1 MKAVIQAGGKGTRIS
16 EITGDVIPK
25 PMLEI
30 SGYPILYHQM
40 MNLKENG
47 ITDIMV
53 IIGHLGNVIKDYFGD
68 GENLGLNISYVE
80 EDPRKPLGTAGSLY
94 FLKDKIK
101 ENFVFL
107 LADVFIDIDFEK
119 MVQYHVTNN
128 ADVTLLTHPNA
139 HPYDS
144 DLVVEDGGI
153 VKSFDYKSNDRIT
166 YDYSNLVNA
175 GVMIFSPSIFKYLPE
190 LKKCNYEKDIIVP
203 LISEGKVVSY
213 KSSEYAKDM
222 GTPERYRRVQ
232 EDYTSGICDA
242 KNLTNKQKAV
252 FLDRDGTINEYVG
265 FLRKKEDFKL
275 LPGVTEAIKKINNS
289 GYLAIVVTNQ
299 PVIARGEVTKEGLK
313 GIHKKME
320 TLLGL
325 DGAYIDDI
333 YYCPHHPDKG
343 FEGEIPELKIE
354 CDCRK
359 PKTGMIERAV
369 REHNIDISSS
379 IMIGDSTLD
388 IKMAENA
395 GMQSIL
401 LKTGQKGEDGKYQ
414 VSPTMVADDLN
425 DAVDHFLELNVT
437 KKLVKERRN

>member
-40 MNLKENG
+40 MNLKKNG
-47 ITDIMV
+47 ITDITV

-68 GENLGLNISYVE
+68 GKQFGLNISYVE
-80 EDPRKPLGTAGSLY
+80 EDPQKPLGTAGSLY
-94 FLKDKIK
+94 FLKDKLK

-119 MVQYHVTNN
+119 MEQYHIANN
-128 ADVTLLTHPNA
+128 ADVTLLTHPNG
-139 HPYDS
+139 HPFDS
-144 DLVVEDGGI
+144 DLVVEEGGV
-153 VKSFDYKSNDRIT
+153 VKAFDYKSNDRTT
-166 YDYSNLVNA
+166 YNYKNLVNA
-175 GVMIFSPSIFKYLPE
+175 GVMIFSPSVFKYLTE
-190 LKKCNYEKDIIVP
+190 LRKYNYEKDIIVP
-203 LISEGKVVSY
+203 LINDGKVVSY

-232 EDYTSGICDA
+232 EDYNSGICDA
-242 KNLTNKQKAV
+242 KNLANKQKAI

-265 FLRKKEDFKL
+265 FLRKEEDFRL
-275 LPGVTEAIKKINNS
+275 IPGVSEAIKKINNS

-299 PVIARGEVTKEGLK
+299 PVIARGEVTEEELEE
-313 GIHKKME
+313 IHKKME

-359 PKTGMIERAV
+359 PKTGMLEKAA
-369 REHNIDISSS
+369 REHNIDLSSS

-395 GMQSIL
+395 GMQSVL
-401 LKTGQKGEDGKYQ
+401 LKTGQKGEDGKYD
-414 VSPTMVADDLN
+414 VSPTLIAEDLN
-425 DAVDHFLELNVT
+425 DAINKIICKKAS
-437 KKLVKERRN
+437 KKL

>member
-40 MNLKENG
+40 MNLKKNG
-47 ITDIMV
+47 ITDITV

-68 GENLGLNISYVE
+68 GKQFGLNISYVE
-80 EDPRKPLGTAGSLY
+80 EDPQKPLGTAGSLY
-94 FLKDKIK
+94 FLKDKLK

-119 MVQYHVTNN
+119 MEQYHIANN
-128 ADVTLLTHPNA
+128 ADVTLLTHPNG
-139 HPYDS
+139 HPFDS
-144 DLVVEDGGI
+144 DLVVEEGGV
-153 VKSFDYKSNDRIT
+153 VKDFDYKSNDRTT
-166 YDYSNLVNA
+166 YNYKNLVNA
-175 GVMIFSPSIFKYLPE
+175 GVMIFSPSVFKYLTE
-190 LKKCNYEKDIIVP
+190 LRKYNYEKDIIVP
-203 LISEGKVVSY
+203 LINDGKVVSY

-232 EDYTSGICDA
+232 EDYNSGICDA
-242 KNLTNKQKAV
+242 KNLANKQKAI

-265 FLRKKEDFKL
+265 FLRKEEDFRL
-275 LPGVTEAIKKINNS
+275 IPGVSEAIKKINNS

-299 PVIARGEVTKEGLK
+299 PVIARGEVTEEELEE
-313 GIHKKME
+313 IHKKME

-359 PKTGMIERAV
+359 PKTGMLEKAA
-369 REHNIDISSS
+369 REHNIDLSSS

-395 GMQSIL
+395 GMQSVL
-401 LKTGQKGEDGKYQ
+401 LKTGQKGEDGKYD
-414 VSPTMVADDLN
+414 VSPTLIAEDLN
-425 DAVDHFLELNVT
+425 DAINKIIYKKVS
-437 KKLVKERRN
+437 KKL

>member
-40 MNLKENG
+40 MNLKKNG
-47 ITDIMV
+47 ITDITV

-68 GENLGLNISYVE
+68 GKQFGLNISYVE
-80 EDPRKPLGTAGSLY
+80 EDPQKPLGTAGSLY
-94 FLKDKIK
+94 FLKDKLK

-119 MVQYHVTNN
+119 MEQYHIANN
-128 ADVTLLTHPNA
+128 ADVTLLTHPNG
-139 HPYDS
+139 HPFDS
-144 DLVVEDGGI
+144 DLVVEEGGV
-153 VKSFDYKSNDRIT
+153 VKAFDYKSNDRTT
-166 YDYSNLVNA
+166 YNYKNLVNA
-175 GVMIFSPSIFKYLPE
+175 GVMIFSPSIFKYLTE
-190 LKKCNYEKDIIVP
+190 LRKYNYEKDIIVP
-203 LISEGKVVSY
+203 LINEGKVVSY

-232 EDYTSGICDA
+232 EDYNSGICDA
-242 KNLTNKQKAV
+242 KNLANKQKAI

-265 FLRKKEDFKL
+265 FLRKEEDFRL
-275 LPGVTEAIKKINNS
+275 IPGVSEAIKKINNS

-299 PVIARGEVTKEGLK
+299 PVIARGEVTEEGLEE
-313 GIHKKME
+313 IHKKME

-359 PKTGMIERAV
+359 PKTGMLEKAA
-369 REHNIDISSS
+369 REHNIDLSSS

-395 GMQSIL
+395 GMKSVL
-401 LKTGQKGEDGKYQ
+401 LKTGQKGEDGKYD
-414 VSPTMVADDLN
+414 VTPTLIAEDLN
-425 DAVDHFLELNVT
+425 DAINKIICKKAS
-437 KKLVKERRN
+437 KKL

>member
-40 MNLKENG
+40 MNLKKNG
-47 ITDIMV
+47 ITDITV

-68 GENLGLNISYVE
+68 GKQFGLNISYVE
-80 EDPRKPLGTAGSLY
+80 EDPQKPLGTAGSLY
-94 FLKDKIK
+94 FLKDKLK

-119 MVQYHVTNN
+119 MEQYHIANN
-128 ADVTLLTHPNA
+128 ADVTLLTHPNG
-139 HPYDS
+139 HPFDS
-144 DLVVEDGGI
+144 DLVVEEGGV
-153 VKSFDYKSNDRIT
+153 VKAFDYKSNDRTT
-166 YDYSNLVNA
+166 YNYKNLVNA
-175 GVMIFSPSIFKYLPE
+175 GVMIFSPSVFKYLTE
-190 LKKCNYEKDIIVP
+190 LRKYNYEKDIIVP
-203 LISEGKVVSY
+203 LINDGKVVSY

-232 EDYTSGICDA
+232 EDYNSGICDA
-242 KNLTNKQKAV
+242 KNLANKQKAI

-265 FLRKKEDFKL
+265 FLRKEEDFRL
-275 LPGVTEAIKKINNS
+275 IPGVSEAIKKINNS

-299 PVIARGEVTKEGLK
+299 PVIARGEVTEEELEE
-313 GIHKKME
+313 IHKKME

-359 PKTGMIERAV
+359 PKTGMLEKAA
-369 REHNIDISSS
+369 REHNIDLSSS

-401 LKTGQKGEDGKYQ
+401 LKTGQKGEDGKYD
-414 VSPTMVADDLN
+414 VSPTLIAEDLN
-425 DAVDHFLELNVT
+425 DAINKIICKKVS
-437 KKLVKERRN
+437 KKL

>member
-25 PMLEI
+25 P
-30 SGYPILYHQM
+30 ILYHQM
-40 MNLKENG
+40 MNLKKNG
-47 ITDIMV
+47 ITDITV

-68 GENLGLNISYVE
+68 GKQFGLNISYVE
-80 EDPRKPLGTAGSLY
+80 EDPQKPLGTAGSLY
-94 FLKDKIK
+94 FLKDKLK

-119 MVQYHVTNN
+119 MEQYHIANN
-128 ADVTLLTHPNA
+128 ADVTLLTHPNG
-139 HPYDS
+139 HPFDS
-144 DLVVEDGGI
+144 DLVVEEGGV
-153 VKSFDYKSNDRIT
+153 VKAFDYKSNDRTT
-166 YDYSNLVNA
+166 YNYKNLVNA
-175 GVMIFSPSIFKYLPE
+175 GVMIFSPSVFKYLTE
-190 LKKCNYEKDIIVP
+190 LRKYNYEKDIIVP
-203 LISEGKVVSY
+203 LINDGKVVSY

-232 EDYTSGICDA
+232 EDYNSGICDA
-242 KNLTNKQKAV
+242 KNLANKQKAI

-265 FLRKKEDFKL
+265 FLRKEEDFRL
-275 LPGVTEAIKKINNS
+275 IPGVSEAIKKINNS

-299 PVIARGEVTKEGLK
+299 PVIARGEVTEEELEE
-313 GIHKKME
+313 IHKKME

-359 PKTGMIERAV
+359 PKTGMLEKAA
-369 REHNIDISSS
+369 REHNIDLSSS

-395 GMQSIL
+395 GMQSVL
-401 LKTGQKGEDGKYQ
+401 LKTGQKGEDGKYE
-414 VSPTMVADDLN
+414 VSPTLIAEDLN
-425 DAVDHFLELNVT
+425 DAINKIICKKAS
-437 KKLVKERRN
+437 KKL

>member
-40 MNLKENG
+40 MNLKKNG
-47 ITDIMV
+47 ITDITV

-68 GENLGLNISYVE
+68 GKQFGLNISYVE
-80 EDPRKPLGTAGSLY
+80 EDPQKPLGTAGSLY
-94 FLKDKIK
+94 FLKDKLK

-119 MVQYHVTNN
+119 MEQYHIANN
-128 ADVTLLTHPNA
+128 ADVTLLTHPNG
-139 HPYDS
+139 HPFDS
-144 DLVVEDGGI
+144 DLVVEEGGV
-153 VKSFDYKSNDRIT
+153 VKAFDYKSNDRTT
-166 YDYSNLVNA
+166 YNYKNLVNA
-175 GVMIFSPSIFKYLPE
+175 GVMIFSPSVFKYLTE
-190 LKKCNYEKDIIVP
+190 LRKYNYEKDIIVP
-203 LISEGKVVSY
+203 LINEGKVVSY

-232 EDYTSGICDA
+232 EDYNSGICDA
-242 KNLTNKQKAV
+242 KNLAYKQKAI

-265 FLRKKEDFKL
+265 FLRKEEDFRL
-275 LPGVTEAIKKINNS
+275 IPGVSEAIKKINNS
-289 GYLAIVVTNQ
+289 GYLTIVVTNQ
-299 PVIARGEVTKEGLK
+299 PVIARGEVTEEELEE
-313 GIHKKME
+313 IHKKME

-359 PKTGMIERAV
+359 PKTGMLEKAA
-369 REHNIDISSS
+369 REHNIDLSSS

-388 IKMAENA
+388 IKMAENV
-395 GMQSIL
+395 GMQSVL
-401 LKTGQKGEDGKYQ
+401 LKTGQKGEDGKYD
-414 VSPTMVADDLN
+414 VSPTLIAEDLN
-425 DAVDHFLELNVT
+425 DAINKIICKKVS
-437 KKLVKERRN
+437 KKL

>member
-40 MNLKENG
+40 MNLKKNG
-47 ITDIMV
+47 ITDITV

-68 GENLGLNISYVE
+68 GKQFGLNISYVE
-80 EDPRKPLGTAGSLY
+80 EDPEKPLGTAGSLY
-94 FLKDKIK
+94 FLKDKLK

-119 MVQYHVTNN
+119 MEQYHIANN
-128 ADVTLLTHPNA
+128 ADVTLLTHPNG
-139 HPYDS
+139 HPFDS
-144 DLVVEDGGI
+144 DLIVEEDGV
-153 VKSFDYKSNDRIT
+153 VKAFDYKSNDRTT
-166 YDYSNLVNA
+166 YNYKNLVNA
-175 GVMIFSPSIFKYLPE
+175 GVMIFSPSVFKYLTE
-190 LKKCNYEKDIIVP
+190 LRKYNYEKDIIVP
-203 LISEGKVVSY
+203 LINEGKVVSY

-232 EDYTSGICDA
+232 EDYNSGICDA
-242 KNLTNKQKAV
+242 KNLANKQKAI

-265 FLRKKEDFKL
+265 FLRKEEDFRL
-275 LPGVTEAIKKINNS
+275 IPGVSEAIKKINNS

-299 PVIARGEVTKEGLK
+299 PVIARGEVTEEELEE
-313 GIHKKME
+313 IHKKME

-359 PKTGMIERAV
+359 PKTGMLEKAA
-369 REHNIDISSS
+369 REHNIDLSSS

-401 LKTGQKGEDGKYQ
+401 LKTGQKGEDGKYD
-414 VSPTMVADDLN
+414 VSPTLIAEDLN
-425 DAVDHFLELNVT
+425 DAINKIIYKKVS
-437 KKLVKERRN
+437 KKL

>member
-40 MNLKENG
+40 MNLKKNG
-47 ITDIMV
+47 ITDITV

-68 GENLGLNISYVE
+68 GKQFGLNISYVE
-80 EDPRKPLGTAGSLY
+80 EDPQKPLGTAGSLY
-94 FLKDKIK
+94 FLKDKLK

-119 MVQYHVTNN
+119 MEQYHIANN
-128 ADVTLLTHPNA
+128 ADVTLLTHPNG
-139 HPYDS
+139 HPFDS
-144 DLVVEDGGI
+144 DLVVEEGGV
-153 VKSFDYKSNDRIT
+153 VKAFDYKSNDRTT
-166 YDYSNLVNA
+166 YNYKNLVNA
-175 GVMIFSPSIFKYLPE
+175 GVMIFSPSVFKYLTE
-190 LKKCNYEKDIIVP
+190 LRKYNYEKDIIVP
-203 LISEGKVVSY
+203 LINDGKVVSY

-232 EDYTSGICDA
+232 EDYNSGICDA
-242 KNLTNKQKAV
+242 KNLANKQKAI

-265 FLRKKEDFKL
+265 FLRKEEDFRL
-275 LPGVTEAIKKINNS
+275 IPGVSEAIKKINNS

-299 PVIARGEVTKEGLK
+299 PVIARGEVTEEELEE
-313 GIHKKME
+313 IHKKME

-359 PKTGMIERAV
+359 PKTGMLEKAA
-369 REHNIDISSS
+369 REHNIDLSSS

-395 GMQSIL
+395 GMQSVL
-401 LKTGQKGEDGKYQ
+401 LKTGQKGEDGKYD
-414 VSPTMVADDLN
+414 VSPTLIAEDLN
-425 DAVDHFLELNVT
+425 DAINKIICKKVS
-437 KKLVKERRN
+437 KKL

>member
-40 MNLKENG
+40 MNLKKNG
-47 ITDIMV
+47 ITDITV

-68 GENLGLNISYVE
+68 GKQFGLNISYVE
-80 EDPRKPLGTAGSLY
+80 EDPQKPLGTAGSLY
-94 FLKDKIK
+94 FLKDKLK

-119 MVQYHVTNN
+119 MEQYHIANN
-128 ADVTLLTHPNA
+128 ADVTLLTHPNG
-139 HPYDS
+139 HPFDS
-144 DLVVEDGGI
+144 DLVVEEGGV
-153 VKSFDYKSNDRIT
+153 VKAFDYKSNDRTT
-166 YDYSNLVNA
+166 YNYKNLVNA
-175 GVMIFSPSIFKYLPE
+175 GVMIFSPSVFKYLTE
-190 LKKCNYEKDIIVP
+190 LRKYNYEKDIIVP
-203 LISEGKVVSY
+203 LINDGKVVSY

-232 EDYTSGICDA
+232 EDYNSGICDA
-242 KNLTNKQKAV
+242 KNLAYKQKAI

-265 FLRKKEDFKL
+265 FLRKEEDFRL
-275 LPGVTEAIKKINNS
+275 IPGVSEAIKKINNS

-299 PVIARGEVTKEGLK
+299 PVIARGEVTEEELEE
-313 GIHKKME
+313 IHKKME

-359 PKTGMIERAV
+359 PKTGMLEKAA
-369 REHNIDISSS
+369 REHNIDLSSS

-388 IKMAENA
+388 IKMAENV
-395 GMQSIL
+395 GMQSVL
-401 LKTGQKGEDGKYQ
+401 LKTGQKGEDGKYD
-414 VSPTMVADDLN
+414 VSPTLIAEDLN
-425 DAVDHFLELNVT
+425 DAINKIICKKVS
-437 KKLVKERRN
+437 KKL

>member
-40 MNLKENG
+40 MNLKKNG
-47 ITDIMV
+47 ITDITV

-68 GENLGLNISYVE
+68 GKQFGLNISYVE
-80 EDPRKPLGTAGSLY
+80 EEPQKPLGTAGSLY
-94 FLKDKIK
+94 FLKDKLK

-119 MVQYHVTNN
+119 MEQYHIANN
-128 ADVTLLTHPNA
+128 ADVTLLTHPNG
-139 HPYDS
+139 HPFDS
-144 DLVVEDGGI
+144 DLVVEEGGV
-153 VKSFDYKSNDRIT
+153 VKAFDYKSNDRTT
-166 YDYSNLVNA
+166 YNYKNLVNA
-175 GVMIFSPSIFKYLPE
+175 GVMIFSPSVFKYLTE
-190 LKKCNYEKDIIVP
+190 LRKYNYEKDIIVP
-203 LISEGKVVSY
+203 LINDGKVVSY

-232 EDYTSGICDA
+232 EDYNSGICDA
-242 KNLTNKQKAV
+242 KNLANKQKAI

-265 FLRKKEDFKL
+265 FLRKEEDFRL
-275 LPGVTEAIKKINNS
+275 IPGVSEAIKKINNS

-299 PVIARGEVTKEGLK
+299 PVIARGEVTEEELEE
-313 GIHKKME
+313 IHKKME

-359 PKTGMIERAV
+359 PKTGMLEKAA
-369 REHNIDISSS
+369 REHNIDLSSS

-395 GMQSIL
+395 GMQSVL
-401 LKTGQKGEDGKYQ
+401 LKTGQKGEDGKYD
-414 VSPTMVADDLN
+414 VSPTLIAEDLN
-425 DAVDHFLELNVT
+425 DAINKIICKKVS
-437 KKLVKERRN
+437 KKL

>member
-40 MNLKENG
+40 MNLKKNG
-47 ITDIMV
+47 ITDITV

-68 GENLGLNISYVE
+68 GKQFGLNISYVE
-80 EDPRKPLGTAGSLY
+80 EDPQKPLGTAGSLY
-94 FLKDKIK
+94 FLKDKLK

-119 MVQYHVTNN
+119 MEQYHIANN
-128 ADVTLLTHPNA
+128 ADVTLLTHPNG
-139 HPYDS
+139 HPFDS
-144 DLVVEDGGI
+144 DLVVEEGGV
-153 VKSFDYKSNDRIT
+153 VKAFDYKSNDRTT
-166 YDYSNLVNA
+166 YNYKNLVNA
-175 GVMIFSPSIFKYLPE
+175 GVMIFSPSVFKYLTE
-190 LKKCNYEKDIIVP
+190 LRKYNYEKDIIVP
-203 LISEGKVVSY
+203 LINDGKVVSY

-232 EDYTSGICDA
+232 EDYNSGICDA
-242 KNLTNKQKAV
+242 KNLANKQKAI

-265 FLRKKEDFKL
+265 FLRKEEDFRL
-275 LPGVTEAIKKINNS
+275 IPGVSEAIKKINNS

-299 PVIARGEVTKEGLK
+299 PVIARGEVTEEELEE
-313 GIHKKME
+313 IHKKME

-359 PKTGMIERAV
+359 PKTGMLEKAA
-369 REHNIDISSS
+369 REHNIDLSSS

-395 GMQSIL
+395 GMQSVL
-401 LKTGQKGEDGKYQ
+401 LKTGQKGEDGKYE
-414 VSPTMVADDLN
+414 VSPTLIAEDLN
-425 DAVDHFLELNVT
+425 DAINKIICKKAS
-437 KKLVKERRN
+437 KKL

>member
-40 MNLKENG
+40 MNLKKNG
-47 ITDIMV
+47 ITDITV

-68 GENLGLNISYVE
+68 GKQFGLNISYVE
-80 EDPRKPLGTAGSLY
+80 EDPQKPLGTAGSLY
-94 FLKDKIK
+94 FLKDKLK

-119 MVQYHVTNN
+119 MEQYHIANN
-128 ADVTLLTHPNA
+128 ADVTLLTHPNG
-139 HPYDS
+139 HPFDS
-144 DLVVEDGGI
+144 DLVVEEGGV
-153 VKSFDYKSNDRIT
+153 VKAFDYKSNDRTT
-166 YDYSNLVNA
+166 YNYKNLVNA
-175 GVMIFSPSIFKYLPE
+175 GVMIFSPSVFKYLTE
-190 LKKCNYEKDIIVP
+190 LRKYNYEKDIIVP
-203 LISEGKVVSY
+203 LINEGKVVSY

-232 EDYTSGICDA
+232 EDYNSGICDA
-242 KNLTNKQKAV
+242 KNLANKQKAI

-265 FLRKKEDFKL
+265 FLRKEEDFRL
-275 LPGVTEAIKKINNS
+275 IPGVSEAIKKINNS

-299 PVIARGEVTKEGLK
+299 PVIARGEVTEEELEE
-313 GIHKKME
+313 IHKKME

-359 PKTGMIERAV
+359 PKTGMLEKAA
-369 REHNIDISSS
+369 REHNIDLSSS

-388 IKMAENA
+388 IKMAENV
-395 GMQSIL
+395 GMQSVL
-401 LKTGQKGEDGKYQ
+401 LKTGQKGEDGKYE
-414 VSPTMVADDLN
+414 VSPTLIAENLN
-425 DAVDHFLELNVT
+425 DAIDDIFKSKT
-437 KKLVKERRN
+437 KRHMKWL

>member
-40 MNLKENG
+40 MNLKKNG
-47 ITDIMV
+47 ITDITV

-68 GENLGLNISYVE
+68 GKQFGLNISYVE
-80 EDPRKPLGTAGSLY
+80 EDPQKPLGTAGSLY
-94 FLKDKIK
+94 FLKDKLK

-119 MVQYHVTNN
+119 MEQYHIANN
-128 ADVTLLTHPNA
+128 ADVTLLTHPNG
-139 HPYDS
+139 HPFDS
-144 DLVVEDGGI
+144 DLVVEEGGV
-153 VKSFDYKSNDRIT
+153 VKAFDYKSNDRTT
-166 YDYSNLVNA
+166 YNYKNLVNA
-175 GVMIFSPSIFKYLPE
+175 GVMIFSPSVFKYLTE
-190 LKKCNYEKDIIVP
+190 LRKYNYEKDIIVP
-203 LISEGKVVSY
+203 LINEGKVVSY

-232 EDYTSGICDA
+232 EDYNSGICDA
-242 KNLTNKQKAV
+242 KNLAYKQKAI

-265 FLRKKEDFKL
+265 FLRKEEDFRL
-275 LPGVTEAIKKINNS
+275 IPGVSEAIKKINNS

-299 PVIARGEVTKEGLK
+299 PVIARGEVTEEELEE
-313 GIHKKME
+313 IHKKME

-359 PKTGMIERAV
+359 PKTGMLEKAA

-395 GMQSIL
+395 GMQSVL
-401 LKTGQKGEDGKYQ
+401 LKTGQKGEDGKYD
-414 VSPTMVADDLN
+414 VSPTLIAEDLN
-425 DAVDHFLELNVT
+425 DAINKIICKKAS
-437 KKLVKERRN
+437 KKL

>member
-40 MNLKENG
+40 MNLKKNG
-47 ITDIMV
+47 ITDITV

-68 GENLGLNISYVE
+68 GKQFGLNISYVE
-80 EDPRKPLGTAGSLY
+80 EDPQKPLGTAGSLY
-94 FLKDKIK
+94 FLKDKLK

-119 MVQYHVTNN
+119 MEQYHIANN
-128 ADVTLLTHPNA
+128 ADVTLLTHPNG
-139 HPYDS
+139 HPFDS
-144 DLVVEDGGI
+144 DLVVEEGGV
-153 VKSFDYKSNDRIT
+153 VKAFDYKSNDRTT
-166 YDYSNLVNA
+166 YNYKNLVNA
-175 GVMIFSPSIFKYLPE
+175 GVMIFSPSVFKYLTE
-190 LKKCNYEKDIIVP
+190 LRKYNYEKDIIVP
-203 LISEGKVVSY
+203 LINEGKVVSY

-232 EDYTSGICDA
+232 EDYNSGICDA
-242 KNLTNKQKAV
+242 KNLANKQKAI

-265 FLRKKEDFKL
+265 FLRKEEDFRL
-275 LPGVTEAIKKINNS
+275 IPGVSEAIKKINNS

-299 PVIARGEVTKEGLK
+299 PVIARGEVTEEGLEE
-313 GIHKKME
+313 IHKKME

-359 PKTGMIERAV
+359 PKTGMLEKAA
-369 REHNIDISSS
+369 REHNIDLSSS

-395 GMQSIL
+395 GMQSVL
-401 LKTGQKGEDGKYQ
+401 LKTGQKGEDGKYD
-414 VSPTMVADDLN
+414 VSPTLIAEDLN
-425 DAVDHFLELNVT
+425 DAINKIICKKAS
-437 KKLVKERRN
+437 KKL

>member
-40 MNLKENG
+40 MNLKKNG
-47 ITDIMV
+47 ITDITV

-68 GENLGLNISYVE
+68 GKQFGLNISYVE
-80 EDPRKPLGTAGSLY
+80 EDPEKPLGTAGSLY
-94 FLKDKIK
+94 FLKDKLK

-119 MVQYHVTNN
+119 MEQYHIANN
-128 ADVTLLTHPNA
+128 ADVTLLTHPNG
-139 HPYDS
+139 HPFDS
-144 DLVVEDGGI
+144 DLVVEEGGV
-153 VKSFDYKSNDRIT
+153 VKAFDYKSNDRTT
-166 YDYSNLVNA
+166 YNYKNLVNA
-175 GVMIFSPSIFKYLPE
+175 GVMIFSPSVFKYLTE
-190 LKKCNYEKDIIVP
+190 LRKYNYEKDIIVP
-203 LISEGKVVSY
+203 LINEGKVVSY

-232 EDYTSGICDA
+232 EDYNSGICDA
-242 KNLTNKQKAV
+242 KNLAYKQKAI

-265 FLRKKEDFKL
+265 FLRKEEDFRL
-275 LPGVTEAIKKINNS
+275 IPGVSEAIKKINNS

-299 PVIARGEVTKEGLK
+299 PVIARGEVTEEELEE
-313 GIHKKME
+313 IHKKME

-359 PKTGMIERAV
+359 PKTGMLEKAA
-369 REHNIDISSS
+369 REHNIDLSSS

-401 LKTGQKGEDGKYQ
+401 LKTGQKGEDGKYD
-414 VSPTMVADDLN
+414 VSPTLIAEDLN
-425 DAVDHFLELNVT
+425 DAINKIICKKVS
-437 KKLVKERRN
+437 KKL

>member
-40 MNLKENG
+40 MNLKKNG
-47 ITDIMV
+47 ITDITV

-68 GENLGLNISYVE
+68 GKQFGLNISYVE
-80 EDPRKPLGTAGSLY
+80 EDPEKPLGTAGSLY
-94 FLKDKIK
+94 FLKDKLK

-119 MVQYHVTNN
+119 MEQYHIANN
-128 ADVTLLTHPNA
+128 ADVTLLTHPNG
-139 HPYDS
+139 HPFDS
-144 DLVVEDGGI
+144 DLVVEEGGV
-153 VKSFDYKSNDRIT
+153 VKAFDYKSNDRTT
-166 YDYSNLVNA
+166 YNYKNLVNA
-175 GVMIFSPSIFKYLPE
+175 GVMIFSPSVFKYLTD
-190 LKKCNYEKDIIVP
+190 LRKYNYEKDIIVP
-203 LISEGKVVSY
+203 LINEGKVVSY

-232 EDYTSGICDA
+232 EDYNSGICDA
-242 KNLTNKQKAV
+242 KNLANKQKAI

-265 FLRKKEDFKL
+265 FLRKEEDFRL
-275 LPGVTEAIKKINNS
+275 IPGVSEAIKKINNS

-299 PVIARGEVTKEGLK
+299 PVIARGEVTEEELEE
-313 GIHKKME
+313 IHKKME

-359 PKTGMIERAV
+359 PKTGMLEKAT
-369 REHNIDISSS
+369 REHNIDLSSS

-395 GMQSIL
+395 GMQSVL
-401 LKTGQKGEDGKYQ
+401 LKTGQKGEDGKYE
-414 VSPTMVADDLN
+414 VSPTLIAEDLN
-425 DAVDHFLELNVT
+425 DAINKIICKKAS
-437 KKLVKERRN
+437 KKL

>member
-40 MNLKENG
+40 MNLKKNG
-47 ITDIMV
+47 ITDITV

-68 GENLGLNISYVE
+68 GKQFGLNISYVE
-80 EDPRKPLGTAGSLY
+80 EDPEKPLGTAGSLY
-94 FLKDKIK
+94 FLKDKLK

-119 MVQYHVTNN
+119 MEQYHIANN
-128 ADVTLLTHPNA
+128 ADVTLLTHPNG
-139 HPYDS
+139 HPFDS
-144 DLVVEDGGI
+144 DLVVEEGGV
-153 VKSFDYKSNDRIT
+153 VKAFDYKSNDRTT
-166 YDYSNLVNA
+166 YNYKNLVNA
-175 GVMIFSPSIFKYLPE
+175 GVMIFSPSVFKYLTE
-190 LKKCNYEKDIIVP
+190 LRKYNYEKDIIVP
-203 LISEGKVVSY
+203 LINDGKVVSY

-232 EDYTSGICDA
+232 EDYNSGICDA
-242 KNLTNKQKAV
+242 KNLAYKQKAI

-265 FLRKKEDFKL
+265 FLRKEEDFRL
-275 LPGVTEAIKKINNS
+275 IPGVSEAIKKINNS

-299 PVIARGEVTKEGLK
+299 PVIARGEVTEEELEE
-313 GIHKKME
+313 IHKKME

-359 PKTGMIERAV
+359 PKTGMLEKAA
-369 REHNIDISSS
+369 REHNIDLSSS

-395 GMQSIL
+395 GMQSVL
-401 LKTGQKGEDGKYQ
+401 LKTGQKGEDGKYE
-414 VSPTMVADDLN
+414 VSPTLIAEDLN
-425 DAVDHFLELNVT
+425 DAINKIICKKAS
-437 KKLVKERRN
+437 KKL

>member
-40 MNLKENG
+40 MNLKKNG
-47 ITDIMV
+47 ITDITV

-68 GENLGLNISYVE
+68 GKQFGLNISYVE
-80 EDPRKPLGTAGSLY
+80 EDPQKPLGTAGSLY
-94 FLKDKIK
+94 FLKDKLK

-119 MVQYHVTNN
+119 MEQYHIANN
-128 ADVTLLTHPNA
+128 ADVTLLTHPNG
-139 HPYDS
+139 HPFDS
-144 DLVVEDGGI
+144 DLVVEEGGV
-153 VKSFDYKSNDRIT
+153 VKAFDYKSNDRTT
-166 YDYSNLVNA
+166 YNYKNLVNA
-175 GVMIFSPSIFKYLPE
+175 GVMIFSPSVFKYLTE
-190 LKKCNYEKDIIVP
+190 LRKYNYEKDIIVP
-203 LISEGKVVSY
+203 LINEGKVVSY

-232 EDYTSGICDA
+232 EDYNSGICDA
-242 KNLTNKQKAV
+242 KNLANKQKAI

-265 FLRKKEDFKL
+265 FLRKEEDFRL
-275 LPGVTEAIKKINNS
+275 IPGVSEAIKKINNS

-299 PVIARGEVTKEGLK
+299 PVIARGEVTEEELEE
-313 GIHKKME
+313 IHKKME

-359 PKTGMIERAV
+359 PKTGMLEKAA
-369 REHNIDISSS
+369 REHNIDLSSS

-395 GMQSIL
+395 GMQSVL
-401 LKTGQKGEDGKYQ
+401 LKTGQKGEDGKYD
-414 VSPTMVADDLN
+414 VSSTLIAEDLN
-425 DAVDHFLELNVT
+425 DAINKIIYKKVS
-437 KKLVKERRN
+437 KKL

>member
-1 MKAVIQAGGKGTRIS
+1 MKAVIQAGGKGKRIS

-40 MNLKENG
+40 MNLKKNG
-47 ITDIMV
+47 ITDITV

-68 GENLGLNISYVE
+68 GKQFGLNISYVE
-80 EDPRKPLGTAGSLY
+80 EDPEKPLGTAGSLY
-94 FLKDKIK
+94 FLKDKLK

-119 MVQYHVTNN
+119 MEQYHIANN
-128 ADVTLLTHPNA
+128 ADVTLLTHPNG
-139 HPYDS
+139 HPFDS
-144 DLVVEDGGI
+144 DLVVEEGGV
-153 VKSFDYKSNDRIT
+153 VKAFDYKSNDRTT
-166 YDYSNLVNA
+166 YNYKNLVNA
-175 GVMIFSPSIFKYLPE
+175 GVMIFSPSVFKYLTE
-190 LKKCNYEKDIIVP
+190 LRKYNYEKDIIVP
-203 LISEGKVVSY
+203 LINDGKVVSY

-232 EDYTSGICDA
+232 EDYNSGICDA
-242 KNLTNKQKAV
+242 KNLAYKQKAI

-265 FLRKKEDFKL
+265 FLRKEEDFRL
-275 LPGVTEAIKKINNS
+275 IPGVSEAIKKINNS

-299 PVIARGEVTKEGLK
+299 PVIARGEVTEEELEE
-313 GIHKKME
+313 IHKKME

-359 PKTGMIERAV
+359 PKTGMLEKAA
-369 REHNIDISSS
+369 REHNIDLSSS

-401 LKTGQKGEDGKYQ
+401 LKTGQKGEDGKYD
-414 VSPTMVADDLN
+414 VSPTLIAEDLN
-425 DAVDHFLELNVT
+425 DAINKIICKKVS
-437 KKLVKERRN
+437 KKL

>member
-16 EITGDVIPK
+16 EITGDIIPK

-40 MNLKENG
+40 MNLKKNG
-47 ITDIMV
+47 ITDITV

-68 GENLGLNISYVE
+68 GKQFGLNISYVE
-80 EDPRKPLGTAGSLY
+80 EDPEKPLGTAGSLY
-94 FLKDKIK
+94 FLKDKLK

-119 MVQYHVTNN
+119 MEQYHIANN
-128 ADVTLLTHPNA
+128 ADVTLLTHPNG
-139 HPYDS
+139 HPFDS
-144 DLVVEDGGI
+144 DLVVEEGGV
-153 VKSFDYKSNDRIT
+153 VKAFDYKSNDRTT
-166 YDYSNLVNA
+166 YNYKNLVNA
-175 GVMIFSPSIFKYLPE
+175 GVMIFSPSVFKYLTE
-190 LKKCNYEKDIIVP
+190 LRKYNYEKDIIVP
-203 LISEGKVVSY
+203 LINEGKVVSY

-232 EDYTSGICDA
+232 EDYNSGICDA
-242 KNLTNKQKAV
+242 KNLANKQKAI

-265 FLRKKEDFKL
+265 FLRKEEDFRL
-275 LPGVTEAIKKINNS
+275 IPGVSEAIKKINNS

-299 PVIARGEVTKEGLK
+299 PVIARGEVTEEELEE
-313 GIHKKME
+313 IHKKME

-359 PKTGMIERAV
+359 PKTGMLEKAA
-369 REHNIDISSS
+369 REHNIDLSSS

-395 GMQSIL
+395 GMQSVL
-401 LKTGQKGEDGKYQ
+401 LKTGQKGEDGKYD
-414 VSPTMVADDLN
+414 VSPTLIAEDLN
-425 DAVDHFLELNVT
+425 DAINKIIYKKVS
-437 KKLVKERRN
+437 KKL

>member
-40 MNLKENG
+40 MNLKKNG
-47 ITDIMV
+47 ITDITV

-68 GENLGLNISYVE
+68 GKQFGLNISYVE
-80 EDPRKPLGTAGSLY
+80 EDPQKPLGTAGSLY
-94 FLKDKIK
+94 FLKDKLR

-119 MVQYHVTNN
+119 MEQYHIANN
-128 ADVTLLTHPNA
+128 ADVTLLTHPNG
-139 HPYDS
+139 HPFDS
-144 DLVVEDGGI
+144 DLVVEEGGV
-153 VKSFDYKSNDRIT
+153 VKAFDYKSNDRTT
-166 YDYSNLVNA
+166 YNYKNLVNA
-175 GVMIFSPSIFKYLPE
+175 GVMIFSPSVFKYLTE
-190 LKKCNYEKDIIVP
+190 LRKYNYEKDIIVP
-203 LISEGKVVSY
+203 LINEGKVVSY

-232 EDYTSGICDA
+232 EDYNSGICDA
-242 KNLTNKQKAV
+242 KNLANKQKAI

-265 FLRKKEDFKL
+265 FLRKEEDFRL
-275 LPGVTEAIKKINNS
+275 IPGVSEAIKKINNS

-299 PVIARGEVTKEGLK
+299 PVIARGEVTEEELEE
-313 GIHKKME
+313 IHKKME

-359 PKTGMIERAV
+359 PKTGMLEKAA
-369 REHNIDISSS
+369 REHNIDLSSS

-395 GMQSIL
+395 GMQSVL
-401 LKTGQKGEDGKYQ
+401 LKTGQKGEDGKYD
-414 VSPTMVADDLN
+414 VSPTLIAEDLN
-425 DAVDHFLELNVT
+425 DAINKIICKKAS
-437 KKLVKERRN
+437 KKL

>member
-40 MNLKENG
+40 MNLKKNG
-47 ITDIMV
+47 ITDITV

-68 GENLGLNISYVE
+68 GKQFGLNISYVE
-80 EDPRKPLGTAGSLY
+80 EDPQKPLGTAGSLY
-94 FLKDKIK
+94 FLKDKLK

-119 MVQYHVTNN
+119 MEQYHIANN
-128 ADVTLLTHPNA
+128 ADVTLLTHPNG
-139 HPYDS
+139 HPFDS
-144 DLVVEDGGI
+144 DLVVEEGGV
-153 VKSFDYKSNDRIT
+153 VKAFDYKSNDRTT
-166 YDYSNLVNA
+166 YNYKNLVNA
-175 GVMIFSPSIFKYLPE
+175 GVMIFSPSVFKYLTE
-190 LKKCNYEKDIIVP
+190 LRKYNYEKDIIVP
-203 LISEGKVVSY
+203 LINDGKVVSY

-232 EDYTSGICDA
+232 EDYNSGICDA
-242 KNLTNKQKAV
+242 KNLANKQKAI

-265 FLRKKEDFKL
+265 FLRKEEDFKL
-275 LPGVTEAIKKINNS
+275 IPGVSEAIKKINNS

-299 PVIARGEVTKEGLK
+299 PVIARGEVTEEELEE
-313 GIHKKME
+313 IHKKME

-359 PKTGMIERAV
+359 PKTGMLEKAA
-369 REHNIDISSS
+369 REHNIDLSSS

-401 LKTGQKGEDGKYQ
+401 LKTGQKGEDGKYE
-414 VSPTMVADDLN
+414 VSPTLIAEDLN
-425 DAVDHFLELNVT
+425 DAINKIICKKAS
-437 KKLVKERRN
+437 KKL

>member
-40 MNLKENG
+40 MNLKKNG
-47 ITDIMV
+47 ITDITV

-68 GENLGLNISYVE
+68 GKQFGLNISYVE
-80 EDPRKPLGTAGSLY
+80 EDPQKPLGTAGSLY
-94 FLKDKIK
+94 FLKDKLK

-119 MVQYHVTNN
+119 MEQYHIANN
-128 ADVTLLTHPNA
+128 ADVTLLTHPNG
-139 HPYDS
+139 HPFDS
-144 DLVVEDGGI
+144 DLVVEEGGV
-153 VKSFDYKSNDRIT
+153 VKAFDYKSNDRTT
-166 YDYSNLVNA
+166 YNYKNLVNA
-175 GVMIFSPSIFKYLPE
+175 GIMIFSPSVFKYLTE
-190 LKKCNYEKDIIVP
+190 LRKYNYEKDIIVP
-203 LISEGKVVSY
+203 LINEGKVVSY

-232 EDYTSGICDA
+232 EDYNSGICDA
-242 KNLTNKQKAV
+242 KNLANKQKAI

-265 FLRKKEDFKL
+265 FLRKEEDFRL
-275 LPGVTEAIKKINNS
+275 IPGVSEAIKKINNS

-299 PVIARGEVTKEGLK
+299 PVIARGEVTEEGLEE
-313 GIHKKME
+313 IHKKME

-359 PKTGMIERAV
+359 PKTGMLEKAA
-369 REHNIDISSS
+369 REHNIDLSSS

-395 GMQSIL
+395 GMQSVL
-401 LKTGQKGEDGKYQ
+401 LKTGQKGEDGKYE
-414 VSPTMVADDLN
+414 VSPTLIAEDLN
-425 DAVDHFLELNVT
+425 DAINKIICKKVS
-437 KKLVKERRN
+437 KKL

>member
-40 MNLKENG
+40 MNLKKNG
-47 ITDIMV
+47 ITDITV

-68 GENLGLNISYVE
+68 GKQFGLNISYVE
-80 EDPRKPLGTAGSLY
+80 EDPQKPLGTAGSLY
-94 FLKDKIK
+94 FLKDKLK

-119 MVQYHVTNN
+119 MEQYHIANN
-128 ADVTLLTHPNA
+128 ADVTLLTHPNG
-139 HPYDS
+139 HPFDS
-144 DLVVEDGGI
+144 DLVVEEGGV
-153 VKSFDYKSNDRIT
+153 VKAFDYKSNDRTT
-166 YDYSNLVNA
+166 YNYKNLVNA
-175 GVMIFSPSIFKYLPE
+175 GVMIFSPSVFKYLTE
-190 LKKCNYEKDIIVP
+190 LRKYNYEKDIIVP
-203 LISEGKVVSY
+203 LINEGKVVSY

-232 EDYTSGICDA
+232 EDYNSGICDA
-242 KNLTNKQKAV
+242 KNLANKQKAI

-265 FLRKKEDFKL
+265 FLRKEEDFRL
-275 LPGVTEAIKKINNS
+275 IPGVSEAIKKINNS

-299 PVIARGEVTKEGLK
+299 PVIARGEVTEEELEE
-313 GIHKKME
+313 IHKKME

-359 PKTGMIERAV
+359 PKTGMLEKAT
-369 REHNIDISSS
+369 REHNIDLSSS

-395 GMQSIL
+395 GMQSVL
-401 LKTGQKGEDGKYQ
+401 LKTGQKGEDGKYE
-414 VSPTMVADDLN
+414 VSPTLIAEDLN
-425 DAVDHFLELNVT
+425 DAINKIICKKAS
-437 KKLVKERRN
+437 KKL

>member
-40 MNLKENG
+40 MNLKKNG
-47 ITDIMV
+47 ITDITV

-68 GENLGLNISYVE
+68 GKQFGLNISYVE
-80 EDPRKPLGTAGSLY
+80 EDPQKPLGTAGSLY
-94 FLKDKIK
+94 FLKDKLK

-119 MVQYHVTNN
+119 MEQYHIANN
-128 ADVTLLTHPNA
+128 ADVTLLTHPNG
-139 HPYDS
+139 HPFDS
-144 DLVVEDGGI
+144 DLVVEEGGV
-153 VKSFDYKSNDRIT
+153 VKAFDYKSNDRTT
-166 YDYSNLVNA
+166 YNYKNLVNA
-175 GVMIFSPSIFKYLPE
+175 GVMIFSPSVFKYLTE
-190 LKKCNYEKDIIVP
+190 LRKYNYEKDIIVP
-203 LISEGKVVSY
+203 LINEGKVVSY

-232 EDYTSGICDA
+232 EDYNSGICDA
-242 KNLTNKQKAV
+242 KNLANKQKAI

-265 FLRKKEDFKL
+265 FLRKEEDFRL
-275 LPGVTEAIKKINNS
+275 IPGVSEAIKKINNS

-299 PVIARGEVTKEGLK
+299 PVIARGEVTEEELEE
-313 GIHKKME
+313 IHKKME

-359 PKTGMIERAV
+359 PKTGMLEKAT
-369 REHNIDISSS
+369 REHNIDLSSS

-401 LKTGQKGEDGKYQ
+401 LKTGQKGEDGKYE
-414 VSPTMVADDLN
+414 VSPTLIAEDLN
-425 DAVDHFLELNVT
+425 DAINKIICKKAS
-437 KKLVKERRN
+437 KKL

>member
-40 MNLKENG
+40 MNLKKNG
-47 ITDIMV
+47 ITDITV

-68 GENLGLNISYVE
+68 GKQFGLNISYVE
-80 EDPRKPLGTAGSLY
+80 EDPQKPLGTAGSLY
-94 FLKDKIK
+94 FLKDKLK

-107 LADVFIDIDFEK
+107 LADVFINIDFEK
-119 MVQYHVTNN
+119 MEQYHIANN
-128 ADVTLLTHPNA
+128 ADVTLLTHPNG
-139 HPYDS
+139 HPFDS
-144 DLVVEDGGI
+144 DLVVEEGGV
-153 VKSFDYKSNDRIT
+153 VKAFDYKSNDRTT
-166 YDYSNLVNA
+166 YNYKNLVNA
-175 GVMIFSPSIFKYLPE
+175 GVMIFSPSIFKYLTE
-190 LKKCNYEKDIIVP
+190 LRKYNYEKDIIVP
-203 LISEGKVVSY
+203 LINDGKVVSY

-232 EDYTSGICDA
+232 EDYNSGICDA
-242 KNLTNKQKAV
+242 KNLANKQKAI

-265 FLRKKEDFKL
+265 FLRKEEDFKL
-275 LPGVTEAIKKINNS
+275 IPGVSEAIKKINNS

-299 PVIARGEVTKEGLK
+299 PVIARGEVTEEELEE
-313 GIHKKME
+313 IHKKME

-359 PKTGMIERAV
+359 PKTGMLEKAA
-369 REHNIDISSS
+369 REHNIDLSSS

-395 GMQSIL
+395 GMQSVL
-401 LKTGQKGEDGKYQ
+401 LKTGQKGEDGKYE
-414 VSPTMVADDLN
+414 VSPTLIAEDLN
-425 DAVDHFLELNVT
+425 DAINKIICKKAS
-437 KKLVKERRN
+437 KKL

>member
-40 MNLKENG
+40 MNLKKNG
-47 ITDIMV
+47 ITDITV

-68 GENLGLNISYVE
+68 GKQFGLNISYVE
-80 EDPRKPLGTAGSLY
+80 EDPQKPLGTAGSLY
-94 FLKDKIK
+94 FLKDKLK

-119 MVQYHVTNN
+119 MEQYHIANN
-128 ADVTLLTHPNA
+128 ADVTLLTHPNG
-139 HPYDS
+139 HPFDS
-144 DLVVEDGGI
+144 DLVVEEGGV
-153 VKSFDYKSNDRIT
+153 VKAFDYKSNDRTT
-166 YDYSNLVNA
+166 YNYKNLVNA
-175 GVMIFSPSIFKYLPE
+175 GVMIFSPSVFKYLTE
-190 LKKCNYEKDIIVP
+190 LRKYNYEKDIIVP
-203 LISEGKVVSY
+203 LINEGKVVSY

-232 EDYTSGICDA
+232 EDYNSGICDA
-242 KNLTNKQKAV
+242 KNLANKQKAI

-265 FLRKKEDFKL
+265 FLRKEEDFRL
-275 LPGVTEAIKKINNS
+275 IPGVSEAIKKINNS

-299 PVIARGEVTKEGLK
+299 PVIARGEVTEEELEE
-313 GIHKKME
+313 IHKKME

-359 PKTGMIERAV
+359 PKTGMLEKAA
-369 REHNIDISSS
+369 REHNIDLSSS

-388 IKMAENA
+388 IKMAENV
-395 GMQSIL
+395 GMQSVL
-401 LKTGQKGEDGKYQ
+401 LKTGQKGEDGKYE
-414 VSPTMVADDLN
+414 VSPTLIAENLN
-425 DAVDHFLELNVT
+425 DAIDDIFKSKT
-437 KKLVKERRN
+437 KRHMK

>member
-16 EITGDVIPK
+16 EITGDIIPK

-40 MNLKENG
+40 MNLKKNG
-47 ITDIMV
+47 ITDITV

-68 GENLGLNISYVE
+68 GKQFGLNISYIE
-80 EDPRKPLGTAGSLY
+80 EDPQKPLGTAGSLY
-94 FLKDKIK
+94 FLKDKLK
-101 ENFVFL
+101 ENFIFL

-119 MVQYHVTNN
+119 MEQYHIANN
-128 ADVTLLTHPNA
+128 ADVTLLTHPNG
-139 HPYDS
+139 HPFDS
-144 DLVVEDGGI
+144 DLVVEEGGV
-153 VKSFDYKSNDRIT
+153 VKAFDYKSNDRTT
-166 YDYSNLVNA
+166 YNYKNLVNA
-175 GVMIFSPSIFKYLPE
+175 GVMIFSPSVFKYLTE
-190 LKKCNYEKDIIVP
+190 LRKYNYEKDIIVP
-203 LISEGKVVSY
+203 LINEGKVVSY

-232 EDYTSGICDA
+232 EDYNSGICDA
-242 KNLTNKQKAV
+242 KNLANKQKAI

-265 FLRKKEDFKL
+265 FLRKEEDFRL
-275 LPGVTEAIKKINNS
+275 IPGVSEAIKKINNS

-299 PVIARGEVTKEGLK
+299 PVIARGEVTEEELEE
-313 GIHKKME
+313 IHKKME

-359 PKTGMIERAV
+359 PKTGMLEKAA
-369 REHNIDISSS
+369 REHNIDLSSS

-395 GMQSIL
+395 RMQSVL
-401 LKTGQKGEDGKYQ
+401 LKTGQKGEDGKYE
-414 VSPTMVADDLN
+414 VSPTLIAEDLN
-425 DAVDHFLELNVT
+425 DAINKIICKKAS
-437 KKLVKERRN
+437 KKL

>member
-40 MNLKENG
+40 MNLKKNG
-47 ITDIMV
+47 ITDITV

-68 GENLGLNISYVE
+68 GKQFGLNISYVE
-80 EDPRKPLGTAGSLY
+80 EDPQKPLGTAGSLY
-94 FLKDKIK
+94 FLKDKLK

-119 MVQYHVTNN
+119 MEQYHIANN
-128 ADVTLLTHPNA
+128 ADVTLLTHPNG
-139 HPYDS
+139 HPFDS
-144 DLVVEDGGI
+144 DLVVEEGGV
-153 VKSFDYKSNDRIT
+153 VKAFDYKSNDRTT
-166 YDYSNLVNA
+166 YNYKNLVNA
-175 GVMIFSPSIFKYLPE
+175 GVMIFSPSVFKYLTE
-190 LKKCNYEKDIIVP
+190 LRKYNYEKDIIVP
-203 LISEGKVVSY
+203 LINEGKVVSY

-232 EDYTSGICDA
+232 EDYNSGICDA
-242 KNLTNKQKAV
+242 KNLANKQKAI

-265 FLRKKEDFKL
+265 FLRKEEDFRL
-275 LPGVTEAIKKINNS
+275 IPGVSEAIKKINNS

-299 PVIARGEVTKEGLK
+299 PVIARGEVTEEELEE
-313 GIHKKME
+313 IHKKME

-359 PKTGMIERAV
+359 PKTGMLEKAA
-369 REHNIDISSS
+369 REHNIDLSSS

-388 IKMAENA
+388 IKMAENT

-401 LKTGQKGEDGKYQ
+401 LKTGQKGEDGKYD
-414 VSPTMVADDLN
+414 VSPTLIAEDLN
-425 DAVDHFLELNVT
+425 DAINKIICKKVS
-437 KKLVKERRN
+437 KKL

>member
-40 MNLKENG
+40 MNLKKNG
-47 ITDIMV
+47 ITDITV

-68 GENLGLNISYVE
+68 GKQFGLNISYVE
-80 EDPRKPLGTAGSLY
+80 EDPQKPLGTAGSLY
-94 FLKDKIK
+94 FLKDKLK

-119 MVQYHVTNN
+119 MEQYHIANN
-128 ADVTLLTHPNA
+128 ADVTLLTHPNG
-139 HPYDS
+139 HPFDS
-144 DLVVEDGGI
+144 DLVVEEGGV
-153 VKSFDYKSNDRIT
+153 VKAFDYKSNNRTT
-166 YDYSNLVNA
+166 YNYKNLVNA
-175 GVMIFSPSIFKYLPE
+175 GVMIFSPSVFKYLTE
-190 LKKCNYEKDIIVP
+190 LRKYNYEKDIIVP
-203 LISEGKVVSY
+203 LINEGKVVSY

-232 EDYTSGICDA
+232 EDYNSGICDA
-242 KNLTNKQKAV
+242 KNLANKQKAI

-265 FLRKKEDFKL
+265 FLRKEEDFRL
-275 LPGVTEAIKKINNS
+275 IPGVSEAIKKINNS

-299 PVIARGEVTKEGLK
+299 PVIARGEVTEEELEE
-313 GIHKKME
+313 IHKKME

-359 PKTGMIERAV
+359 PKTGMLEKAA
-369 REHNIDISSS
+369 REHNIDLSSS

-395 GMQSIL
+395 GMQSVL
-401 LKTGQKGEDGKYQ
+401 LKTGQKGEDGKYE
-414 VSPTMVADDLN
+414 VSPTLIAEDLN
-425 DAVDHFLELNVT
+425 DAINKIICKKAS
-437 KKLVKERRN
+437 KKL

>member
-40 MNLKENG
+40 MNLKKNG
-47 ITDIMV
+47 ITDITV

-68 GENLGLNISYVE
+68 GKQFGLNISYVE
-80 EDPRKPLGTAGSLY
+80 EDPEKPLGTAGSLY
-94 FLKDKIK
+94 FLKDKLK

-119 MVQYHVTNN
+119 MEQYHIANN
-128 ADVTLLTHPNA
+128 ADVTLLTHPNG
-139 HPYDS
+139 HPFDS
-144 DLVVEDGGI
+144 DLVVEEGGV
-153 VKSFDYKSNDRIT
+153 VKAFDYKSNDRTT
-166 YDYSNLVNA
+166 YNYKNLVNA
-175 GVMIFSPSIFKYLPE
+175 GVMIFSPSVFKYLTE
-190 LKKCNYEKDIIVP
+190 LRKYNYEKDIIVP
-203 LISEGKVVSY
+203 LINEGKVVSY

-232 EDYTSGICDA
+232 EDYNSGICDA
-242 KNLTNKQKAV
+242 KNLANKQKAI

-265 FLRKKEDFKL
+265 FLRKEEDFRL
-275 LPGVTEAIKKINNS
+275 IPGVSEAIKKINNS

-299 PVIARGEVTKEGLK
+299 PVIARGEVTEEELEE
-313 GIHKKME
+313 IHKKME

-359 PKTGMIERAV
+359 PKTGMLEKAT
-369 REHNIDISSS
+369 REHNIDLSSS

-401 LKTGQKGEDGKYQ
+401 LKTGQKGEDGKYE
-414 VSPTMVADDLN
+414 VSPTLIAEDLN
-425 DAVDHFLELNVT
+425 DAINKIICKKAS
-437 KKLVKERRN
+437 KKL

>member
-40 MNLKENG
+40 MNLKKNG
-47 ITDIMV
+47 ITDITV

-68 GENLGLNISYVE
+68 GKQFGLNISYVE
-80 EDPRKPLGTAGSLY
+80 EDPQKPLGTAGSLY
-94 FLKDKIK
+94 FLKDKLK

-119 MVQYHVTNN
+119 MEQYHIANN
-128 ADVTLLTHPNA
+128 ADVTLLTHPNG
-139 HPYDS
+139 HPFDS
-144 DLVVEDGGI
+144 DLVVEEGGA
-153 VKSFDYKSNDRIT
+153 VKAFDYKSNDRTT
-166 YDYSNLVNA
+166 YNYKNLVNA
-175 GVMIFSPSIFKYLPE
+175 GVMIFSPSIFKYLTE
-190 LKKCNYEKDIIVP
+190 LRKYNYEKDIIVP
-203 LISEGKVVSY
+203 LINDGKVVSY

-232 EDYTSGICDA
+232 EDYNSGICDA
-242 KNLTNKQKAV
+242 KNLANKQKAI

-265 FLRKKEDFKL
+265 FLRKEEDFKL
-275 LPGVTEAIKKINNS
+275 IPGVSEAIKKINNS

-299 PVIARGEVTKEGLK
+299 PVIARGEVTEEELEE
-313 GIHKKME
+313 IHKKME

-359 PKTGMIERAV
+359 PKTGMLEKAA
-369 REHNIDISSS
+369 REHNIDLSSS

-395 GMQSIL
+395 GMQSVL
-401 LKTGQKGEDGKYQ
+401 LKTGQKGEDGKYD
-414 VSPTMVADDLN
+414 VSPTLIAEDLN
-425 DAVDHFLELNVT
+425 DAINKIICKKAS
-437 KKLVKERRN
+437 KKL

>member
-40 MNLKENG
+40 MNLKKNG
-47 ITDIMV
+47 ITDITV

-68 GENLGLNISYVE
+68 GKQFGLNISYVE
-80 EDPRKPLGTAGSLY
+80 EDPQKPLGTAGSLY
-94 FLKDKIK
+94 FLKDKLK

-119 MVQYHVTNN
+119 MEQYHIANN
-128 ADVTLLTHPNA
+128 ADVTLLTHPNG
-139 HPYDS
+139 HPFDS
-144 DLVVEDGGI
+144 DLVVEEGGV
-153 VKSFDYKSNDRIT
+153 VKAFDYKSNDRTT
-166 YDYSNLVNA
+166 YNYKNLVNA
-175 GVMIFSPSIFKYLPE
+175 GVMIFSPSVFKYLTE
-190 LKKCNYEKDIIVP
+190 LRKYNYEKDIIVP
-203 LISEGKVVSY
+203 LINEGKVVSY

-232 EDYTSGICDA
+232 EDYNSGICDA
-242 KNLTNKQKAV
+242 KNLANKQKAI

-265 FLRKKEDFKL
+265 FLRKEEDFRL
-275 LPGVTEAIKKINNS
+275 IPGVSEAIKKINNS

-299 PVIARGEVTKEGLK
+299 PVIARGEVTEEELEE
-313 GIHKKME
+313 IHKKME

-359 PKTGMIERAV
+359 PKTGMLEKAA
-369 REHNIDISSS
+369 REHNIDLSSS

-395 GMQSIL
+395 GMQSVL
-401 LKTGQKGEDGKYQ
+401 LKTGQKGEDGKYE
-414 VSPTMVADDLN
+414 VSPTLIAEDLN
-425 DAVDHFLELNVT
+425 DAINKIICKKVS
-437 KKLVKERRN
+437 KKL

>member
-40 MNLKENG
+40 MNLKKNG
-47 ITDIMV
+47 ITDITV

-68 GENLGLNISYVE
+68 GKQFGLNISYVE
-80 EDPRKPLGTAGSLY
+80 EDPQKPLGTAGSLY
-94 FLKDKIK
+94 FLKDKLK

-119 MVQYHVTNN
+119 MEQYHIANN
-128 ADVTLLTHPNA
+128 ADVTLLTHPNG
-139 HPYDS
+139 HPFDS
-144 DLVVEDGGI
+144 DLVVEEGGV
-153 VKSFDYKSNDRIT
+153 VKAFDYKSNDRTT
-166 YDYSNLVNA
+166 YNYKNLVNA
-175 GVMIFSPSIFKYLPE
+175 GVMIFSPSVFKYLTE
-190 LKKCNYEKDIIVP
+190 LRKFNYEKDIIVP
-203 LISEGKVVSY
+203 LINEGKVVSY

-232 EDYTSGICDA
+232 EDYNSGICDA
-242 KNLTNKQKAV
+242 KNLANKQKAI

-265 FLRKKEDFKL
+265 FLRKEEDFRL
-275 LPGVTEAIKKINNS
+275 IPGVSEAIKKINNS

-299 PVIARGEVTKEGLK
+299 PVIARGEVTEEGLEE
-313 GIHKKME
+313 IHKKME

-359 PKTGMIERAV
+359 PKTGMLEKAA
-369 REHNIDISSS
+369 REHNIDLSSS

-395 GMQSIL
+395 GMQSVL
-401 LKTGQKGEDGKYQ
+401 LKTGQKGEDGKYE
-414 VSPTMVADDLN
+414 VSPTLIAEDLN
-425 DAVDHFLELNVT
+425 DAINKIICKKAS
-437 KKLVKERRN
+437 KKL

>member
-40 MNLKENG
+40 MNLKKNG
-47 ITDIMV
+47 ITDITV

-68 GENLGLNISYVE
+68 GKQFGLNISYVE
-80 EDPRKPLGTAGSLY
+80 EDPQKPLGTAGSLY
-94 FLKDKIK
+94 FLKDKLK

-119 MVQYHVTNN
+119 MEQYHIANN
-128 ADVTLLTHPNA
+128 ADVTLLTHPNG
-139 HPYDS
+139 HPFDS
-144 DLVVEDGGI
+144 DLVVEEGGV
-153 VKSFDYKSNDRIT
+153 VKAFDYKSNDRTT
-166 YDYSNLVNA
+166 YNYKNLVNA
-175 GVMIFSPSIFKYLPE
+175 GIMIFSPSVFKYLTE
-190 LKKCNYEKDIIVP
+190 LRKYNYEKDIIVP
-203 LISEGKVVSY
+203 LINEGKVVSY

-232 EDYTSGICDA
+232 EDYNSGICDA
-242 KNLTNKQKAV
+242 KNLANKQKAI

-265 FLRKKEDFKL
+265 FLRKEEDFRL
-275 LPGVTEAIKKINNS
+275 IPGVSEAIKKINNS

-299 PVIARGEVTKEGLK
+299 PVIARGEVTEEKLEE
-313 GIHKKME
+313 IHKKME

-359 PKTGMIERAV
+359 PKTGMLEKAA
-369 REHNIDISSS
+369 REHNIDLSSS

-395 GMQSIL
+395 GMQSVL
-401 LKTGQKGEDGKYQ
+401 LKTGQKGEDGKYE
-414 VSPTMVADDLN
+414 VSPTLIAEDLN
-425 DAVDHFLELNVT
+425 DAINKIICKKAS
-437 KKLVKERRN
+437 KKL

>member
-40 MNLKENG
+40 MNLKKNG
-47 ITDIMV
+47 ITDITV

-68 GENLGLNISYVE
+68 GKQFGLNISYVE
-80 EDPRKPLGTAGSLY
+80 EDPQKPLGTAGSLY
-94 FLKDKIK
+94 FLKDKLK

-119 MVQYHVTNN
+119 MEQYHIANN
-128 ADVTLLTHPNA
+128 ADVTLLTHPNG
-139 HPYDS
+139 HPFDS
-144 DLVVEDGGI
+144 DLVVEEGGV
-153 VKSFDYKSNDRIT
+153 VKAFDYKSNDRTT
-166 YDYSNLVNA
+166 YNYKNLVNA
-175 GVMIFSPSIFKYLPE
+175 GVMIFSPSVFKYLTE
-190 LKKCNYEKDIIVP
+190 LRKYNYEKDIIAP
-203 LISEGKVVSY
+203 LINDGKVVSY

-232 EDYTSGICDA
+232 EDYNSGICDA
-242 KNLTNKQKAV
+242 KNLANKQKAI

-265 FLRKKEDFKL
+265 FLRKEEDFRL
-275 LPGVTEAIKKINNS
+275 IPGVSEAIKKINNS

-299 PVIARGEVTKEGLK
+299 PVIARGEVTEEELEE
-313 GIHKKME
+313 IHKKME

-359 PKTGMIERAV
+359 PKTGMLEKAA
-369 REHNIDISSS
+369 REHNIDLSSS

-395 GMQSIL
+395 GMQSVL
-401 LKTGQKGEDGKYQ
+401 LKTGQKGEDGKYE
-414 VSPTMVADDLN
+414 VSPTLIAEDLN
-425 DAVDHFLELNVT
+425 DAINKIICKKAS
-437 KKLVKERRN
+437 KKL